1 MRGVSKSVFRF
12 LQHLKS
18 PTTFNFFQDCSN
30 THILTT
36 HTRPTTSA
44 GIRHYTGQI
53 LIFPTLAAILNYI
66 LTCDWLLT
74 NHLFTSLSVDF
85 LHKGKRWAFPIFWQH
100 GLFQGFRNWRLIFVV
115 QWKLGHRGNN
125 MVFVLTVQHQ

>member
-53 LIFPTLAAILNYI
+53 LIFPTLAAIWNYI

-74 NHLFTSLSVDF
+74 NHLFTSLSVDY
-85 LHKGKRWAFPIFWQH
+85 LHKGKEWAFPIVWQH
-100 GLFQGFRNWRLIFVV
+100 GLSHFLGTGGIF
-115 QWKLGHRGNN
+115 LGISGSLDSMGRRSI
-125 MVFVLTVQHQ
+125 FVLTVQH

>member
-1 MRGVSKSVFRF
+1 MSKSVFRF

-44 GIRHYTGQI
+44 GIRHYSGQI
-53 LIFPTLAAILNYI
+53 LLFPTLAAILNYI

-85 LHKGKRWAFPIFWQH
+85 LHKGNRWAFPIFWQH
-100 GLFQGFRNWRLIFVV
+100 GLFQGSGTRGLIFGISGS
-115 QWKLGHRGNN
+115 LDSMGRSYI
-125 MVFVLTVQHQ
+125 FVLTVQHQ